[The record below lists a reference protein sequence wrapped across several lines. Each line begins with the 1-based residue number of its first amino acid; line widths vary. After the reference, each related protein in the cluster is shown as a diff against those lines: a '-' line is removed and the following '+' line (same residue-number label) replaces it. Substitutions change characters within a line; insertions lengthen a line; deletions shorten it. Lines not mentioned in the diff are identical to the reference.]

1 MQKPEPA
8 FPKIRPRLQW
18 AFTLIE
24 LLVVI
29 AIIAILAGM
38 LLPALSKAKDKAQA
52 TMDINNV
59 KQILLASHMYA
70 TDNNDSLP
78 HPTWGGDLSGPDGW
92 AYATRNN
99 GRIPN
104 GPAAAAS
111 AAGKDVNSPQYS
123 NQISFFKISQL
134 GPFLNTEK
142 VMQCPKDVAQR
153 TTGRFKTW
161 WLARPVKITSYC
173 WNGTIGGYVG
183 PKTKDLGGRTYK
195 TTDFLPTDIQLWE
208 QNETDGFYFNDAG
221 NNPETGG
228 EGVSQRH
235 SGAVAY
241 SGNVPKGG
249 GAMIGTFGGT
259 AQFIKLNKFNDYL
272 NTKLH
277 QRPNELL
284 NGPGYAK

>member
-1 MQKPEPA
+1 
-8 FPKIRPRLQW
+8 
-18 AFTLIE
+18 
-24 LLVVI
+24 
-29 AIIAILAGM
+29 
-38 LLPALSKAKDKAQA
+38 
-52 TMDINNV
+52 
-59 KQILLASHMYA
+59 
-70 TDNNDSLP
+70 
-78 HPTWGGDLSGPDGW
+78 
-92 AYATRNN
+92 
-99 GRIPN
+99 
-104 GPAAAAS
+104 
-111 AAGKDVNSPQYS
+111 
-123 NQISFFKISQL
+123 
-134 GPFLNTEK
+134 
-142 VMQCPKDVAQR
+142 
-153 TTGRFKTW
+153 
-161 WLARPVKITSYC
+161 VKITSYC

>member
-1 MQKPEPA
+1 
-8 FPKIRPRLQW
+8 
-18 AFTLIE
+18 
-24 LLVVI
+24 
-29 AIIAILAGM
+29 
-38 LLPALSKAKDKAQA
+38 
-52 TMDINNV
+52 
-59 KQILLASHMYA
+59 
-70 TDNNDSLP
+70 
-78 HPTWGGDLSGPDGW
+78 
-92 AYATRNN
+92 
-99 GRIPN
+99 
-104 GPAAAAS
+104 
-111 AAGKDVNSPQYS
+111 
-123 NQISFFKISQL
+123 
-134 GPFLNTEK
+134 
-142 VMQCPKDVAQR
+142 
-153 TTGRFKTW
+153 
-161 WLARPVKITSYC
+161 
-173 WNGTIGGYVG
+173 
-183 PKTKDLGGRTYK
+183 LGGRTYK